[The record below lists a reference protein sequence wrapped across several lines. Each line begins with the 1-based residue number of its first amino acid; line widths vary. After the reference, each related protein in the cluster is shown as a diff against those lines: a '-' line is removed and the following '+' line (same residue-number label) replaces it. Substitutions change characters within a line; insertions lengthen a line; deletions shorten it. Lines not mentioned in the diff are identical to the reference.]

1 MLRSLFVRKI
11 RSALKI
17 QGGGYEFLGSVSQD
31 RNWKN
36 YKVIIINLCK
46 LGHLKFTSADINDS
60 EILTMN
66 INAKYELYLQIY
78 LKMINCEIQ
87 GDIG

>member
-11 RSALKI
+11 RLALKI

-31 RNWKN
+31 RNWKS

>member
-31 RNWKN
+31 RNWKS

-66 INAKYELYLQIY
+66 INAKYELYIQIY
-78 LKMINCEIQ
+78 LEMINCEIQ